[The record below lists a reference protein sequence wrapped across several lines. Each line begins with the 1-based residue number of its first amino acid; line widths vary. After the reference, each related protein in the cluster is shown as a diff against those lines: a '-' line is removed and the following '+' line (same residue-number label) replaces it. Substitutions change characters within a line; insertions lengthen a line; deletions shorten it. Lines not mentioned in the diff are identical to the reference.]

1 MSALIESSREDRR
14 LAVGAQA
21 GIVHVC
27 FGGLPA
33 PPLIES
39 RYRVMDDC
47 GPSVHRIG
55 TYRPSGALGM
65 NGMVCHDQESP
76 GIQKGLYNLTFPGR
90 F

>member
-1 MSALIESSREDRR
+1 MSAQIESSREDRR

-65 NGMVCHDQESP
+65 NGVIVPHQESP
-76 GIQKGLYNLTFPGR
+76 EIQRHNI
-90 F
+90 